1 MPLRRL
7 AILLF
12 ALLVTAVPA
21 FAQQTDPNVSI
32 IYPPPI
38 YALSGSVNIVGTAN
52 APGMTSYFLEFRQ
65 LIDARTPAD
74 ISVPWQP
81 ATLPSP
87 APVFNNLLGTWNT
100 ALSRDGLYELRLTV
114 FVNGGQ
120 VIYARVAPLRVI
132 NNPPPFVATPTTAAP
147 VVIIVTATP
156 SGAVSAPAD
165 RCLPE
170 SAGHRRARRQ
180 RPRR

>member
-1 MPLRRL
+1 
-7 AILLF
+7 
-12 ALLVTAVPA
+12 
-21 FAQQTDPNVSI
+21 
-32 IYPPPI
+32 
-38 YALSGSVNIVGTAN
+38 
-52 APGMTSYFLEFRQ
+52 MTSYFLEFRQ

-87 APVFNNLLGTWNT
+87 APVFNDVLGTWNT

-147 VVIIVTATP
+147 VVIIVHRA
-156 SGAVSAPAD
+156 SG
-165 RCLPE
+165 
-170 SAGHRRARRQ
+170 RRALSRPSPPLSPRIRR
-180 RPRR
+180 